1 MRDRDAWLCFEDE
14 AGQGL
19 RPPKARTWS
28 RRGHTPVVDVT
39 GSGSGRISLASMICV
54 RPGER
59 ARLVFRMLVHHHRK
73 GEKKGFEELDLA
85 RLLDAA
91 HHQLGGRDI
100 VLIWDNAT
108 IHKDAAMRALL
119 AAWPWL
125 TAYRLPPYCPQ
136 LNPDEGVWAHLK
148 RSLGNLA
155 AGTTDQLAA
164 QVRTRLK
171 KMQYRPDLLDG
182 FIAET
187 GLALTPA

>member
-1 MRDRDAWLCFEDE
+1 MRERDAWLCFEDE

-39 GSGSGRISLASMICV
+39 GSGSGRVSMASMVCV
-54 RPGER
+54 RPDER
-59 ARLVFRMLVHHHRK
+59 TRLVFRMLVHHHRK
-73 GEKKGFEELDLA
+73 GEKKGFEEPDLA
-85 RLLDAA
+85 RLLDTA
-91 HHQLGGRDI
+91 HHQLGDRDI

-108 IHKDAAMRALL
+108 IHKDAAMRGLL
-119 AAWPWL
+119 AARPWL
-125 TAYRLPPYCPQ
+125 TAWRLPPYCPE

-148 RSLGNLA
+148 KSLGNIA
-155 AGTTDQLAA
+155 ACTTDQLAA
-164 QVRTRLK
+164 VVRTRLK

-187 GLALTPA
+187 GLTLAS

>member
-1 MRDRDAWLCFEDE
+1 MRHQGAWLCFEDE

-59 ARLVFRMLVHHHRK
+59 ARLIFRMLVHHHRK
-73 GEKKGFEELDLA
+73 GEKEGFEELDLA

-100 VLIWDNAT
+100 VLI
-108 IHKDAAMRALL
+108 
-119 AAWPWL
+119 
-125 TAYRLPPYCPQ
+125 
-136 LNPDEGVWAHLK
+136 
-148 RSLGNLA
+148 
-155 AGTTDQLAA
+155 
-164 QVRTRLK
+164 
-171 KMQYRPDLLDG
+171 
-182 FIAET
+182 
-187 GLALTPA
+187 